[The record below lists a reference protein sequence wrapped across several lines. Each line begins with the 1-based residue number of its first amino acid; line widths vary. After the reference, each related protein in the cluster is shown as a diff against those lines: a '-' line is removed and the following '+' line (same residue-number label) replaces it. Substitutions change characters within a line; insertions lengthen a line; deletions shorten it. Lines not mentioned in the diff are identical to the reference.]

1 MGAPLQHMC
10 ASLKKILKR
19 LAATQSK
26 LVARLAV
33 AMPMRLDELAKKIGA
48 TLRGDGAV
56 QVHSCAPIDRAQV
69 GQVSFLANR
78 KYAGHLATTNAS
90 AVIVVSGEKTPT
102 KVATL
107 EAVDPYFAFR
117 EAMVALHGFRKH
129 PAPILAAVKNNS
141 ISERAVIHAN
151 AKLDH
156 GCVVHAGAVI
166 EDGATLGARC
176 VMYPNAYVGA
186 GVKIGDDCILYPGV
200 CVYDGC
206 VIGNRVTL
214 HANTVIGSDGF
225 GYATHQG
232 RHEKIPQSGI
242 VVIED
247 DVEIGSCCVIERAAM
262 EETRIGAGT
271 KFADL
276 ISIGHGTRIGKH
288 CLLVSLVGISGSVD
302 MGNYVVLGG
311 QVGITGHLSIGDGVQ
326 VAGKSAVVGDIA
338 AGMRVAGVP
347 AIESDKA
354 LRNHLV
360 FRDLFDMS
368 RKVKSLERE
377 VAKLQAAKGGADT

>member
-1 MGAPLQHMC
+1 MA
-10 ASLKKILKR
+10 I
-19 LAATQSK
+19 
-26 LVARLAV
+26 
-33 AMPMRLDELAKKIGA
+33 RLDELAQKIGA
-48 TLRGDGAV
+48 TLHGDGSA
-56 QVHSCAPIDRAQV
+56 QVSSCAPIESAQV

-78 KYAGHLATTNAS
+78 KYAAHLATTNAT
-90 AVIVVSGEKTPT
+90 AVIVASGATVKAG
-102 KVATL
+102 VAIL

-117 EAMVALHGFRKH
+117 QAMVALHGFRKH
-129 PAPILAAVKNNS
+129 PAPINSAQNNNS
-141 ISERAVIHAN
+141 ISERAAIHPTARIGE
-151 AKLDH
+151 
-156 GCVVHAGAVI
+156 GCAVHAGAVI
-166 EDGATLGARC
+166 ERGVTLGARC
-176 VMYPNAYVGA
+176 VIYPNAYIGE
-186 GVKIGDDCILYPGV
+186 GVQIGDDCIVYPGA
-200 CVYDGC
+200 CIYDGC

-225 GYATHQG
+225 GYATHKG

-262 EETRIGAGT
+262 QETRIGAGT

-311 QVGITGHLSIGDGVQ
+311 QVGVTGHLSIGDGVQ
-326 VAGKSAVVGDIA
+326 VAGKSAVVGDIP

-368 RKVKSLERE
+368 RKLKSLERE
-377 VAKLQAAKGGADT
+377 VAKLQAAAGDGKKSNL

>member
-1 MGAPLQHMC
+1 M
-10 ASLKKILKR
+10 S
-19 LAATQSK
+19 
-26 LVARLAV
+26 
-33 AMPMRLDELAKKIGA
+33 MRLDELAKKIGS

-56 QVHSCAPIDRAQV
+56 QVHSCAPIERAQQ
-69 GQVSFLANR
+69 GQVAFLANR
-78 KYAGHLATTNAS
+78 KYAAHLATTNAS
-90 AVIVVSGEKTPT
+90 AVIVSSGTTAKAG
-102 KVATL
+102 VAIL

-129 PAPILAAVKNNS
+129 PAPILAALKNNS

-176 VMYPNAYVGA
+176 VIYPNAYVGV

-206 VIGNRVTL
+206 VIGDRVTL

-225 GYATHQG
+225 GFATHKG

-311 QVGITGHLSIGDGVQ
+311 QVGVTGHLSIGDGVQ

-368 RKVKSLERE
+368 RKLKSLERE
-377 VAKLQAAKGGADT
+377 VAKLQAANGGAQK

>member
-1 MGAPLQHMC
+1 MA
-10 ASLKKILKR
+10 I
-19 LAATQSK
+19 
-26 LVARLAV
+26 
-33 AMPMRLDELAKKIGA
+33 RLDELAQKIGA
-48 TLRGDGAV
+48 TLHGDGSA
-56 QVHSCAPIDRAQV
+56 QVSSCAPIESAQV

-78 KYAGHLATTNAS
+78 KYAAHLATTNAT
-90 AVIVVSGEKTPT
+90 AVIVASGATVKAG
-102 KVATL
+102 VAIL
-107 EAVDPYFAFR
+107 EAIDPYFAFR
-117 EAMVALHGFRKH
+117 QAMVVLHGFRNH
-129 PAPILAAVKNNS
+129 PAPIGAAEKNNS
-141 ISERAVIHAN
+141 ISERAVIHTTVGIGE
-151 AKLDH
+151 
-156 GCVVHAGAVI
+156 GCAVHAGAVI
-166 EDGATLGARC
+166 ERGATLGARC
-176 VMYPNAYVGA
+176 VIYPNAYIGE
-186 GVKIGDDCILYPGV
+186 GVQIGEDCIVYPGV
-200 CVYDGC
+200 CIYDGC

-225 GYATHQG
+225 GYATHKG

-262 EETRIGAGT
+262 QETRIGAGT

-311 QVGITGHLSIGDGVQ
+311 QVGVTGHLSIGDGVQ
-326 VAGKSAVVGDIA
+326 VAGKSAVVGDIP

-347 AIESDKA
+347 AIESDAA

-360 FRDLFDMS
+360 FRDLFGMS
-368 RKVKSLERE
+368 RKLKSLERE
-377 VAKLQAAKGGADT
+377 VAKLQAAKGDAEPSTQ

>member
-1 MGAPLQHMC
+1 MGALPQHTRAYMEI
-10 ASLKKILKR
+10 ILKCF
-19 LAATQSK
+19 AATRSK

-33 AMPMRLDELAKKIGA
+33 AMAIRLDELAKKIGA
-48 TLRGDGAV
+48 TLRGDGAIL
-56 QVHSCAPIDRAQV
+56 VHSCAPIDRAQQ
-69 GQVSFLANR
+69 GQVAFLANR
-78 KYAGHLATTNAS
+78 KYAAHLATTNAS
-90 AVIVVSGEKTPT
+90 AVIVSSGTTAKAG
-102 KVATL
+102 VAML

-151 AKLDH
+151 AKLDQ

-176 VMYPNAYVGA
+176 VMYPNASVGA

-225 GYATHQG
+225 GFATHKG

-311 QVGITGHLSIGDGVQ
+311 QVGVTGHLSIGDGVQ

-368 RKVKSLERE
+368 RKLKSLERE
-377 VAKLQAAKGGADT
+377 VAKLQAANGGADK